1 MMKSVCVVSDLHMYC
16 RRSHWERHLPEIYA
30 AAAES
35 DLFVLNG
42 DTFDFKWTT
51 LRSVEETIRQAIA
64 FLSDLA
70 GRYPHCRFHVN
81 LGNHDHV
88 QGFIDALS
96 RLARETENLTWHPY
110 YLREGN
116 TLFLHGDMATRKM
129 NHIQLEAYR
138 AGWLHHKKQGRMKNR
153 MYDAAF
159 RAGAHIAI
167 SRLVHPP
174 KRTLERV
181 HTYIHDI
188 GQGAPHGVETVYFGH
203 THVPVDG
210 ELYGGVTFHNG
221 GAPMRGMDFSL
232 LRLELPE
239 TA

>member
-1 MMKSVCVVSDLHMYC
+1 MKSVCVVSDLHMFC
-16 RRSHWERHLPEIYA
+16 KRSHWEDHLPEIYA
-30 AAAES
+30 AAAGS
-35 DLFVLNG
+35 DLFVFNG

-51 LRSVEETIRQAIA
+51 LGSVEETVHQAIV
-64 FLSDLA
+64 FLRGLA
-70 GRYPHCRFHVN
+70 AEFPDCRFHVN

-96 RLARETENLTWHPY
+96 KLARETENLSWHPY
-110 YLREGN
+110 YFRVGN

-129 NHIQLEAYR
+129 SHQQLEAYR
-138 AGWLHHKKQGRMKNR
+138 AGWLHHKKQGRVKNR
-153 MYDAAF
+153 VYDAAF
-159 RAGAHIAI
+159 RAGAHIAV

-174 KRTLERV
+174 RRTLERV
-181 HTYIHDI
+181 HAYIHDI
-188 GQGAPHGVETVYFGH
+188 GHGAPHGVETVYFGH

-210 ELYGGVTFHNG
+210 EYYGGVTFHNG

-232 LRLELPE
+232 LRLQLPE